1 MAALRVERVGRGLKL
16 GVRHDELVPGG
27 LLPAPQGVPLGGVGE
42 ADEDAVEG
50 GGLRVVGA
58 WLVPRLRAP
67 YNVWTGSP
75 GSPGSRPWRT
85 RTTWGSM
92 SRTAFWLGPDS
103 KDDRIVYCSI
113 THYLYSNVTS
123 WLINLNH
130 H

>member
-58 WLVPRLRAP
+58 WLVPRLRHIMFGLEVLEVQA
-67 YNVWTGSP
+67 VDHG
-75 GSPGSRPWRT
+75 GHVQ
-85 RTTWGSM
+85 
-92 SRTAFWLGPDS
+92 LG
-103 KDDRIVYCSI
+103 VQ
-113 THYLYSNVTS
+113 
-123 WLINLNH
+123 
-130 H
+130 